1 MMRALRAV
9 AVVSVLALLGLLVWD
24 LAHQNGPGIA
34 VKVDKGKMVPA
45 PKLDLPLLTGS
56 GNLSLATLRGKV
68 VVVNFW
74 QSSCYP
80 CKLEARDVAAASRA
94 WRAKRSDVVF
104 VGVNAQD
111 LKGPARAYLKRY
123 DVTYTNVRDALG
135 STWPKWGVTGVPE
148 TFFVDRRGRVVP
160 PHITGQASR
169 AQIDNGIRRAL
180 RS

>member
-1 MMRALRAV
+1 MRVLRAV
-9 AVVSVLALLGLLVWD
+9 AVASVLALLGLLVWD
-24 LAHQNGPGIA
+24 LAHQNGPGVA
-34 VKVDKGKMVPA
+34 VKVDKGRIVPA
-45 PKLDLPLLTGS
+45 PQLDLPRLTGD
-56 GNLSLATLRGKV
+56 GRISLASLRGKV

-94 WRAKRSDVVF
+94 WAAKNKDVVF
-104 VGVNAQD
+104 LGVNAQD

-123 DVTYTNVRDALG
+123 GVTYLNVRDALG

-160 PHITGQASR
+160 PHIAGQASR
-169 AQIDNGIRRAL
+169 QAIDDGIRRAL

>member
-1 MMRALRAV
+1 MRALRAV

-24 LAHQNGPGIA
+24 LAHQNGPGVA
-34 VKVDKGKMVPA
+34 VKVDQGKIVPA

-56 GNLSLATLRGKV
+56 GRLSLASLRGKV

-80 CKLEARDVAAASRA
+80 CKLEARGVAAASRA
-94 WRAKRSDVVF
+94 WAARRKDVVF
-104 VGVNAQD
+104 LGVNAQD

-123 DVTYTNVRDALG
+123 GVTYTNVRDG
-135 STWPKWGVTGVPE
+135 PGNTWPKWGVTGVPE

-169 AQIDNGIRRAL
+169 AEIDAGVRRAL

>member
-1 MMRALRAV
+1 MRVLREA
-9 AVVSVLALLGLLVWD
+9 AVVSVLGLLGLLVWD
-24 LAHQNGPGIA
+24 LAHQNGPGVA
-34 VKVDKGKMVPA
+34 VKVDKGKIVPA

-56 GNLSLATLRGKV
+56 GNLTLASLRGKV

-80 CKLEARDVAAASRA
+80 CKLEARDVAAAARA
-94 WRAKRSDVVF
+94 WTAKRKDIVF

-123 DVTYTNVRDALG
+123 GVTYTNVRDALG

-160 PHITGQASR
+160 PHIAGQASR